1 MANVYDLMLLLD
13 ASAPDER
20 RARIVSDVEA
30 AISSGGSLI
39 AKHDWGRRNLAY
51 EIRHQADAEYHLF
64 QFDGPSELLQRLGHS
79 LKIADGVLR
88 FRIIRLKPGAPLP
101 PPPRSDHG
109 PRQREERG
117 EGTVAARAAADA
129 PSRSESPA

>member
-1 MANVYDLMLLLD
+1 MAALYDLMLMLD
-13 ASAPDER
+13 PTATDDR
-20 RARIVSDVEA
+20 RAEIVRNTRA
-30 AISSGGSLI
+30 AIEAEGRLEG
-39 AKHDWGRRNLAY
+39 AHEWGMRRMAY
-51 EIRHQADAEYHLF
+51 DIDHREEAEYHLF
-64 QFDGPSELLQRLGHS
+64 QFDGPSELLQRLDHS